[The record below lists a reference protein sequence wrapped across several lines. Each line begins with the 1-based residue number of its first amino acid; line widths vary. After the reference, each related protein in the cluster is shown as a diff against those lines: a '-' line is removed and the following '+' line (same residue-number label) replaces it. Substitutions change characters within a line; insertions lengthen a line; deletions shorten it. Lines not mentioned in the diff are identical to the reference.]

1 MQVTLGEMQVASRLF
16 QIVMAQ
22 QDLNGAQVRTGLEEM
37 RRKTVPQRVRMNI
50 FLEAG
55 ALGGLLASLPNGF
68 GIDGVIGAMVVMAR
82 KEPDSWFSAQALPV
96 LTKFLQQFRTEHHVA
111 VFASLATLDVK
122 HHALAIDVADFQV
135 GQFRAPYSGGVE
147 RQQQSAMEGSAGRL
161 NELSN
166 FFLAEDRWQAMVLF
180 RIGSLGDAPGSV
192 ERLTVK
198 EPQGCQTN
206 RDATRRQLALLK

>member
-82 KEPDSWFSAQALPV
+82 KEQTLGFGCKRCQGSRSSCSNLG
-96 LTKFLQQFRTEHHVA
+96 LSITSR
-111 VFASLATLDVK
+111 SLRLDTLRCEA
-122 HHALAIDVADFQV
+122 HALASMSLTFRWVNSARRTPVA
-135 GQFRAPYSGGVE
+135 
-147 RQQQSAMEGSAGRL
+147 
-161 NELSN
+161 
-166 FFLAEDRWQAMVLF
+166 
-180 RIGSLGDAPGSV
+180 
-192 ERLTVK
+192 
-198 EPQGCQTN
+198 
-206 RDATRRQLALLK
+206 